1 VDLKRYLRE
10 KRTLIDNYLTSYISQ
25 HRSDAHCPEELI
37 EAMGYALMA
46 GGKRLRPILAIASY
60 EASGGDSDAIVPVA
74 ASLELIH
81 TYSLIHDDLPA
92 IDNDDFRRNKPTTHR
107 VFGEA
112 IAILAGDALL
122 TDAFRVISGASLDP
136 SVLIKVINEIS
147 RACGPGGMVGGQTM
161 DIILEGKEAV
171 EEEVNYIHTHKTGA
185 FIRASVRIGA
195 IMASADNKYLD
206 ALTIYGEKTGL
217 AFQIMDDVLDITGS
231 DEELGKKTGVDKQ
244 RGKVTYP
251 SVLGLDN
258 SITIA
263 ETLINEA
270 IEALKI
276 FDHRADPLRE
286 IAQYI
291 ISRRN

>member
-1 VDLKRYLRE
+1 MDLKQYLKE

-25 HRSDAHCPEELI
+25 NKSDADCPEELI

-60 EASGGDSDAIVPVA
+60 EASGGDSDEILPVA
-74 ASLELIH
+74 VSLELIH

-122 TDAFRVISGASLDP
+122 TDAFRIISGSSLDP
-136 SVLIKVINEIS
+136 PVLIKVINEIS

-161 DIILEGKEAV
+161 DIILEGKKASEK
-171 EEEVNYIHTHKTGA
+171 EVNYIHTHKTGA

-195 IMASADNKYLD
+195 IMASADNKCLD
-206 ALTIYGEKTGL
+206 ALTIYGERTGL

-231 DEELGKKTGVDKQ
+231 DKELGKKTGVDLQ

-251 SVLGLDN
+251 SVLGLDD
-258 SITIA
+258 SIAIA
-263 ETLINEA
+263 ERLINEA
-270 IEALKI
+270 IDALKV
-276 FDHRADPLRE
+276 FDHKADPLRE